1 MKNTSS
7 RNTLYIL
14 ILILTL
20 FLVFFILPSQMHA
33 EKSILKDA
41 CKAVNQPST
50 GEHEALYNDRIY
62 IEAQNAI
69 LIDFKTGNI
78 LWEKNCNESVFPAS
92 ITKIM
97 TGILAIE
104 KIEDLNEVI
113 NISENASGVNH
124 SAFNFNEG
132 DRISLMDLLK
142 SAMISSHNNATIAL
156 AEHISGNTDDFIAMM
171 NEKAIELGAYHT
183 NFKNTN
189 GLDSEYP
196 GHLTTAYDIA
206 IISKYAMENELFRDI
221 VCIEFDDVFLNGEK
235 IRIKN
240 TNKLLANDYIKG
252 IKTGYTENAGF
263 CLAAY
268 SDLNGLELIT
278 IILNSSFEE
287 RENDALKLMKWAD
300 DNIKKL
306 KIVDSEEMID
316 IISIGSGT
324 KIDIELYPNKD
335 IIEMVHIASNH
346 IEVEHSLSGG
356 GELPLKNTEP
366 MGIIN
371 VSINGQ
377 HIDSAEIVSRVSI
390 DKPYISQNITGKL
403 KKQTIIVISII
414 LALYFLIIIFII
426 FKNLIMKK
434 RNINGGNLN

>member
-171 NEKAIELGAYHT
+171 NKKAIELGAYHT
-183 NFKNTN
+183 NFENTN

-335 IIEMVHIASNH
+335 IIEMVHITSNH

>member
-171 NEKAIELGAYHT
+171 NKKAIELGAYHT
-183 NFKNTN
+183 NFENTN